1 MTTGNDSGTAS
12 RLRRLMSALL
22 IAALAAL
29 HLPGLAHF
37 AIGDG
42 NLLAASN
49 AKQSTAARVV
59 EAVATRLAPRSGEG
73 QVGVYGGMT
82 RTRRSDVTLLR
93 PAGGQIRIPA
103 VGWQGLDFTEPVY
116 YGVRITRWFAGAL
129 GGMVDFTHAKA
140 IAPRDQQVTP
150 EASGG
155 ATPIGPATIGQ
166 LFRKLEFS
174 HGHNMLTLNGLWR
187 LPFGSSGVRPYVG
200 LGAGVALP
208 HTEIWIEGDASR
220 TYEYQLTGPVVQ
232 GLAGVEIR
240 LERGLSF
247 FIEYKLAFSSTT
259 APLSGQDG
267 SWLGGDLFRQFRRW
281 ASGERP
287 RDGQA
292 RTDLLTHQWLG
303 GISIRLEPPVA
314 APRADRFS

>member
-1 MTTGNDSGTAS
+1 MMTANDSETAS
-12 RLRRLMSALL
+12 RLRRLMSALV

-29 HLPGLAHF
+29 HLPGLADL

-42 NLLAASN
+42 NLLAAPE
-49 AKQSTAARVV
+49 ARQSTAARVV

-82 RTRRSDVTLLR
+82 RTQQSDVTLLR

-129 GGMVDFTHAKA
+129 GGMIDFTHAKA
-140 IAPRDQQVTP
+140 IADPDQQVTAA
-150 EASGG
+150 ASGA
-155 ATPIGPATIGQ
+155 ATPISPATIGK
-166 LFRKLEFS
+166 LFKRLEFS

-208 HTEIWIEGDASR
+208 HTEIHVEGDASR

-232 GLAGVEIR
+232 GLAGIELR
-240 LERGLSF
+240 LQRGLSF
-247 FIEYKLAFSSTT
+247 FVEYKLAFTSTT
-259 APLSGQDG
+259 APLTGQDG
-267 SWLGGDLFRQFRRW
+267 SWLGADLFRQLRRW
-281 ASGERP
+281 SSGESP
-287 RDGQA
+287 RDGEA

-303 GISIRLEPPVA
+303 GISVRLEPQVA
-314 APRADRFS
+314 AP